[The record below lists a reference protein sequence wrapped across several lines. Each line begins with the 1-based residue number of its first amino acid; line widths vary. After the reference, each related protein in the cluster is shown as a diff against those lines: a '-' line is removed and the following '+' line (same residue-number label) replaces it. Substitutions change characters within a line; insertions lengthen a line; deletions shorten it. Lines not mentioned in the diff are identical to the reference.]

1 MNFCRLPASV
11 IHSLT
16 APVHHSHSALPYY
29 LEISDSAKRPLHLFI
44 LFVCFLKEFVILEMW
59 DDEDYEPE
67 PLDAGKVVDD
77 KWDGEDEEDDVKD
90 AWDADSD
97 EEKELSPAGDNEDA
111 EGKAKQVKKKKK
123 LADILKEKEDRKK
136 QEEEDLKKAKERL
149 KELSAEEKAAEKARI
164 KKEQEA
170 ADLILA
176 RQVFGLDEIDEASL
190 VDAVTPTD
198 SASFT
203 SFREALVTKLRK
215 YENSPHYVTFLD
227 SLVKNLCLQID
238 VEVVRKI
245 SAALAASETE
255 KRKEAKKAKKAGKEK
270 TATTAIAK
278 ISKAAAPSK
287 RNADTMGLAGDA
299 GGGGREDNFDDLDDF
314 M

>member
-1 MNFCRLPASV
+1 M
-11 IHSLT
+11 
-16 APVHHSHSALPYY
+16 
-29 LEISDSAKRPLHLFI
+29 
-44 LFVCFLKEFVILEMW
+44 
-59 DDEDYEPE
+59 
-67 PLDAGKVVDD
+67 
-77 KWDGEDEEDDVKD
+77 
-90 AWDADSD
+90 
-97 EEKELSPAGDNEDA
+97 
-111 EGKAKQVKKKKK
+111 
-123 LADILKEKEDRKK
+123 
-136 QEEEDLKKAKERL
+136 
-149 KELSAEEKAAEKARI
+149 
-164 KKEQEA
+164 
-170 ADLILA
+170 
-176 RQVFGLDEIDEASL
+176 FGLDEIDEASL